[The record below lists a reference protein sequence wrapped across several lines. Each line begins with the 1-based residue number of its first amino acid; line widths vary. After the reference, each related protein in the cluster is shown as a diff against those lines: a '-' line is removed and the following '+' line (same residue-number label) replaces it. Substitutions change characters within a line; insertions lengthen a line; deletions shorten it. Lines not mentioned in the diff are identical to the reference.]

1 MPLVSVVMPVFNG
14 EKYLAEAIESILVQT
29 FTDFEL
35 IIVDDGS
42 QDGSAQIIRAYEK
55 RDERIQFIRLEEN
68 MGPATARN
76 SGIFASC
83 GEYITSMD
91 CDDVCLPERLRKQV
105 DVLQS
110 KPDIGGVGT
119 HAAAVDANLQQMFD
133 RMPPKHHAL
142 ILLNQFIEGKHF
154 VPASVML
161 RRNLLLDVGGYDQ
174 SMPYGTGSDDDLMIR
189 LMGRTRFANIA
200 ERLYLH
206 RQHRPEKLSGRD
218 VVRQQHAQLLRKRR
232 LEALW
237 GEAPDSTMVRFER
250 LHRKQKISWKE
261 RRAAKRDMRRLI
273 VSMIAAKWAEPG
285 DKLAL
290 IADMNSRLEQASPR
304 IWQMFCHWWRNRFGS
319 P

>member
-14 EKYLAEAIESILVQT
+14 EKYLAEAIDSILVQT

-76 SGIFASC
+76 CGIFASC

-91 CDDVCLPERLRKQV
+91 CDDVCLPERLQKQV
-105 DVLQS
+105 GFLQS
-110 KPDIGGVGT
+110 RPKIGGVGT
-119 HAAAVDANLQQMFD
+119 HATVVDADLQYMYD
-133 RMPPKHHAL
+133 RKPPQHHAL
-142 ILLNQFIEGKHF
+142 ILYEVFMGRDPF
-154 VPASVML
+154 VHASVML
-161 RRNLLLDVGGYDQ
+161 RRELPLAVSGYDL
-174 SMPYGTGSDDDLMIR
+174 SLRNGSDSDLMLR

-200 ERLYLH
+200 ECLYVYRRHESQKTTL
-206 RQHRPEKLSGRD
+206 RTARF
-218 VVRQQHAQLLRKRR
+218 QQDALTVHSRR
-232 LEALW
+232 FERLW
-237 GEAPDSTMVRFER
+237 GEATDAALDRFTR
-250 LHRKQKISWKE
+250 LRWGQKFNWRE
-261 RRAAKRDMRRLI
+261 RRAAKREITRLI
-273 VSMIAAKWAEPG
+273 ESMIAKNWIEPSDRPLLLAE
-285 DKLAL
+285 
-290 IADMNSRLEQASPR
+290 MNRRLEQASPR